1 MTIFVQIASYRDP
14 QLIPTIDD
22 MLENAKYPENLRI
35 GICHQYHP
43 DDKFSNLTKY
53 RLDDRFRI
61 IDVLYSESKGACWAR
76 HQIQQVYSGETF
88 TLQIDSHMR
97 FEENWDETL
106 ILMLQ
111 QLQDK
116 GFEKPLLTGY
126 VSSFNPNNDPEG
138 RVKEPWRMAFD
149 RFIPEGAVFFLPETI
164 PNWRELTEPVPAR
177 FYSAHFAFTLGKF
190 SEEVQHDP
198 EFYFHGEEIS
208 IGVRAY
214 THGYDLFHPHK
225 VVIWHEYTREGRTK
239 QWDDDKD
246 WVNKN
251 NLAHKKNRQL
261 FGMDGEEVELDF
273 GKYGFGTE
281 RTLRDYEIYS
291 GLLFS
296 KRAVQQHTLDKN
308 YPPNPTI
315 YETEEEWLNSFA
327 TIFKHCIDLS
337 FSQLPEKDYDFWVV
351 AFHGENDETLF
362 RKDADVNEINRLM
375 NDSGGYVKLWREF
388 QTTHK
393 PKYWVVWPHSKSKDW
408 CERITGNL

>member
-76 HQIQQVYSGETF
+76 HQIQQVYSGETY

-164 PNWRELTEPVPAR
+164 PNWQQLTEPVPAR

-261 FGMDGEEVELDF
+261 FGMDGEEIELDF

-315 YETEEEWLNSFA
+315 YETEEEWLSSFA

>member
-22 MLENAKYPENLRI
+22 MLDNAKYPENLRI

-43 DDKFSNLTKY
+43 DDEFSNITKY

-61 IDVLYSESKGACWAR
+61 IDVLYSDSKGACWAR
-76 HQIQQVYSGETF
+76 NQIQQVYSGETY

-106 ILMLQ
+106 IEMIT
-111 QLQDK
+111 QLQEK
-116 GFEKPLLTGY
+116 GFDKPLLTGY

-138 RVKEPWRMAFD
+138 RVREPWRMAFD

-177 FYSAHFAFTLGKF
+177 FYSAHFAFTLGQF
-190 SEEVQHDP
+190 SVEVQHDP

-214 THGYDLFHPHK
+214 THGYDLFHPHE

-261 FGMDGEEVELDF
+261 FGMDGENVELDF

-281 RTLRDYEIYS
+281 RTLREYEIYS

-296 KRAVQQHTLDKN
+296 RRAVQQYTLDKN
-308 YPPNPTI
+308 YPPNPVI
-315 YETEEEWLNSFA
+315 YETEEEWLGSFA

-362 RKDADVNEINRLM
+362 RKDADVNEINRLL
-375 NDSGGYVKLWREF
+375 NDTSGYVKLWREF

>member
-1 MTIFVQIASYRDP
+1 MEIFVQIASYRDP

-22 MLENAKYPENLRI
+22 MLDNAKYPENLRI

-43 DDKFSNLTKY
+43 DDEFSNLSKY

-76 HQIQQVYSGETF
+76 HQIQQVYGGEEY

-106 ILMLQ
+106 IEMIDGLQ
-111 QLQDK
+111 KD
-116 GFEKPLLTGY
+116 GFKKPLLTGY
-126 VSSFNPNNDPEG
+126 VPSFDPDNDPKG
-138 RVKEPWRMAFD
+138 RVVEPWRMSFD

-164 PNWRELTEPVPAR
+164 PGWEKLDKPVPAR
-177 FYSAHFAFTLGKF
+177 FYSAHFCFTLGQF

-208 IGVRAY
+208 IGVRAF
-214 THGYDLFHPHK
+214 THGYDLFHTHR
-225 VVIWHEYTREGRTK
+225 VVIWHEYTRKGRTK

-261 FGMDGEEVELDF
+261 FGMDGESVELDY

-281 RTLRDYEIYS
+281 RTLKDYEKYS
-291 GLLFS
+291 GLHFG
-296 KRAVQQHTLDKN
+296 KRAIQQYTLDKH
-308 YPPNPTI
+308 YPPNP
-315 YETEEEWLNSFA
+315 YDFENEEEWLESFT

-337 FSQLPEKDYDFWVV
+337 FSQVPEKDYDFWVV
-351 AFHGENDETLF
+351 AFHDENDETLN
-362 RKDADVNEINRLM
+362 RKDADINEINRMM
-375 NDSGGYVKLWREF
+375 NDSSGYCKIWREF
-388 QTTHK
+388 QTTTK
-393 PKYWVVWPHSKSKDW
+393 PHHWVVWPHSKSKGW
-408 CERITGNL
+408 CDRITGNL

>member
-1 MTIFVQIASYRDP
+1 
-14 QLIPTIDD
+14 

-43 DDKFSNLTKY
+43 DDEFSNITKY

-61 IDVLYSESKGACWAR
+61 IDVLYSNSKGACWAR
-76 HQIQQVYSGETF
+76 NQIQQVYSGETY

-106 ILMLQ
+106 IEMIT
-111 QLQDK
+111 QLQEK
-116 GFEKPLLTGY
+116 GFDKPLLTGY

-138 RVKEPWRMAFD
+138 RVREPWRMAFD

-177 FYSAHFAFTLGKF
+177 FYSAHFAFTLGQF
-190 SEEVQHDP
+190 SVEVQHDP

-261 FGMDGEEVELDF
+261 FGMDGENVELDF

-281 RTLRDYEIYS
+281 RTLREYEIYS

-296 KRAVQQHTLDKN
+296 RRAVQQYTLDKN
-308 YPPNPTI
+308 YPPNPVI
-315 YETEEEWLNSFA
+315 YETEEEWLSSFA

-362 RKDADVNEINRLM
+362 RKDADVNEINRLL
-375 NDSGGYVKLWREF
+375 NDTSGYVKLWREF

-393 PKYWVVWPHSKSKDW
+393 PKYWVVWSHSKSKDW

>member
-22 MLENAKYPENLRI
+22 MLDNAKYPENLRI

-43 DDKFSNLTKY
+43 DDEFSNLTKY

-61 IDVLYSESKGACWAR
+61 IDVLYSDSKGACWAR
-76 HQIQQVYSGETF
+76 NQIQQVYSGETY

-106 ILMLQ
+106 IEMIT
-111 QLQDK
+111 QLQEK
-116 GFEKPLLTGY
+116 GFDKPLLTGY

-138 RVKEPWRMAFD
+138 RVREPWRMAFD

-177 FYSAHFAFTLGKF
+177 FYSAHFAFTLGQF
-190 SEEVQHDP
+190 SVEVQHDP

-261 FGMDGEEVELDF
+261 FGMDGENVELDF

-281 RTLRDYEIYS
+281 RTLREYEIYS

-296 KRAVQQHTLDKN
+296 RRAVQQYTLDKN
-308 YPPNPTI
+308 YPPNPVI
-315 YETEEEWLNSFA
+315 YETEEEWLSSFA

-362 RKDADVNEINRLM
+362 RKDADVNEINRLL
-375 NDSGGYVKLWREF
+375 NDTSGYVKLWREF